1 MSLWKDPESIGN
13 YDKLESGVD
22 ILTDDGMFYFEI
34 AKRLF
39 DLGFRKITDTEVY
52 TLLKDNEVLR
62 KGFEE
67 RGGYGTIKEIM
78 SIINVDNIDSY
89 YDEIVK
95 SNSLLGLYDAGFKV
109 EEKLDKFQQ
118 MTSAEVYDYVD
129 YMVNDVFINKISKL
143 KAENLSTGYE
153 KYVDRWNQG
162 ILKGFPIGFPILNY
176 RLAGVHKKNLLL
188 HLAHIG
194 NGKTTSSILFYILP
208 AIENGENVCII
219 ANEQGVDEFRQMIL
233 STVLFNKINYRKI
246 NRQRFIQGG
255 FTKEDREHI
264 KKAQEWLEEQ
274 EGQIIYV
281 ETEDYAIQSVKKIIR
296 KYSKVGYGLFVFDT
310 LKPEIESS
318 DRAWAEFSQVAKEL
332 FMIAKKEDVAVI
344 ATAQLS
350 AESMS
355 RKFLDLS
362 CVGKSRAIA
371 ETATQVVMFR
381 TLSQDEKEKIV
392 VYNLHRDEKTG
403 KLTNIRDQY
412 TLDPNKDYIVLFIPK
427 NRFGETRPQIVYERN
442 MAWNS
447 LKEVGLTEISY
458 DGFARR

>member
-392 VYNLHRDEKTG
+392 VYNLHRDEKSG